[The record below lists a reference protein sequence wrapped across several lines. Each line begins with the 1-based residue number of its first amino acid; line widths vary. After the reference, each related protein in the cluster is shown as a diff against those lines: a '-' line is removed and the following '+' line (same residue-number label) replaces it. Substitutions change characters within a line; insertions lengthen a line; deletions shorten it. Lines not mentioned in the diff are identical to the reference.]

1 MSAWMCYLPFAIA
14 QSVQVGLPVTFA
26 LAAVALIGYLFG
38 NRTRSSKSHA
48 FDERRQQEFDRAAGI
63 AWQLE
68 TIATRLR
75 QDLVAHHSQLAT
87 FKRQLNHA
95 RADGHDRAWEQ
106 LCSEAE
112 AMLGPTMQ
120 LAHQLSR
127 AYDEIRQQSE
137 ALETFT
143 QGRTDPLTG
152 VGNGRALE
160 QQLQVLLNG
169 AYRGSPA
176 FSVALL
182 SFGRD
187 DSGDAS
193 RSFADLLPLLPKLA
207 SIIRTCMRDS
217 DFVARY
223 GDDEF
228 VVVMPQ
234 TSISGGR
241 VFAHRVRKRVTE
253 ELSATVSCGLTEVQ
267 PNDDTRVLLGRAD
280 SALYSAKAAGVN
292 RLFVHTGNHIRED
305 LDSTLP
311 VVADTGVSE
320 NPAPIIGAAP
330 LEIAVQV
337 AVWSGLSR
345 LEDHRG
351 VPGATPQWSLL
362 GRCARHLKTQLIRR
376 S

>member
-1 MSAWMCYLPFAIA
+1 MSVLSLLPVLALSN
-14 QSVQVGLPVTFA
+14 SVEIGLPVTFA
-26 LAAVALIGYLFG
+26 LASIALIGYLFG
-38 NRTRSSKSHA
+38 NRTRAIKA
-48 FDERRQQEFDRAAGI
+48 EFDERRQQEMDRAARI

-75 QDLVAHHSQLAT
+75 QDLVTHHSQLAT
-87 FKRQLNHA
+87 FKKQLRNA
-95 RADGHDRAWEQ
+95 QEEGHDRAWEK

-127 AYDEIRQQSE
+127 AYDEIRQQSD

-176 FSVALL
+176 FCVALL
-182 SFGRD
+182 SLGRD
-187 DSGDAS
+187 NSAGDGRPVAS
-193 RSFADLLPLLPKLA
+193 LLLLLPKLA
-207 SIIRTCMRDS
+207 SVVRTCMRDS

-234 TSISGGR
+234 TTISGAR

-253 ELSATVSCGLTEVQ
+253 ELSATVCCGLTEVQ
-267 PNDDTRVLLGRAD
+267 PGDDTRLLLGRAD

-292 RLFVHTGNHIRED
+292 RLFVHSGSYIRED
-305 LDSTLP
+305 MDSTPP
-311 VVADTGVSE
+311 VVGEKAAGE
-320 NPAPIIGAAP
+320 NLVPIPVVTSPEIPVEAA
-330 LEIAVQV
+330 V
-337 AVWSGLSR
+337 
-345 LEDHRG
+345 
-351 VPGATPQWSLL
+351 
-362 GRCARHLKTQLIRR
+362 
-376 S
+376 

>member
-1 MSAWMCYLPFAIA
+1 MSTFSLLPVWAISN
-14 QSVQVGLPVTFA
+14 SVEIGLPVTFA
-26 LAAVALIGYLFG
+26 LAAIALIGYLFG
-38 NRTRSSKSHA
+38 NRTRAMKAA
-48 FDERRQQEFDRAAGI
+48 FDERRQQELDRAARI

-75 QDLVAHHSQLAT
+75 EDLVKHHSQVAT
-87 FKRQLNHA
+87 FKRKLRQA
-95 RADGHDRAWEQ
+95 QGEGHDSAWQQ
-106 LCSEAE
+106 LCGEAE

-127 AYDEIRQQSE
+127 AYDEIRQQSD

-160 QQLQVLLNG
+160 QQLRVLLDG

-182 SFGRD
+182 SLGRD
-187 DSGDAS
+187 SSTAGGTSIAS
-193 RSFADLLPLLPKLA
+193 LLPVLPKLA
-207 SIIRTCMRDS
+207 SIVRTCMRDS

-234 TSISGGR
+234 TSIAGAR

-253 ELSATVSCGLTEVQ
+253 ELSATVCCGLTEVQ
-267 PNDDTRVLLGRAD
+267 AGDDARVLLGRAD

-292 RLFVHTGNHIRED
+292 RLFVHTGSHIRED
-305 LDSTLP
+305 SDGTP
-311 VVADTGVSE
+311 PIAGDRGVRE
-320 NPAPIIGAAP
+320 NPVPFLDVAMR
-330 LEIAVQV
+330 EIPVEASV
-337 AVWSGLSR
+337 
-345 LEDHRG
+345 
-351 VPGATPQWSLL
+351 
-362 GRCARHLKTQLIRR
+362 
-376 S
+376 